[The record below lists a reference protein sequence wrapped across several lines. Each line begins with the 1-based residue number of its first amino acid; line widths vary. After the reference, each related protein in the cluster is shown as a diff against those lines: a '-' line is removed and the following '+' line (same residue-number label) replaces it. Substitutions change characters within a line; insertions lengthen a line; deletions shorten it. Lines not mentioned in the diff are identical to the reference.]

1 MWFKVDDM
9 FWAHPK
15 TIGLAPD
22 AITLWLRAGCWSVQ
36 HLTDGFIPTHAVRM
50 LTSTDAVFEM
60 ADSDGYEM
68 VQAMLIPADALCGSG
83 LWQEVPGGYQFHD
96 WGHYQPSGA
105 DVKRAR
111 AAKSAV
117 RAEAGRK
124 GAARRWQTDGKADGK
139 RDSKPMRSHRQT
151 DGPEPEPEP
160 EEGSR
165 TLARLGAERD
175 PGFAAFW
182 ASYPRKA
189 GKRTAAAA
197 YDRAVKR
204 ASAQQILD
212 GLQQQI
218 PAWTDPQFIPHPT
231 TWLNRDGWLDDPA
244 PPAGS
249 TAPLHGLA
257 AQVDRYQQGT
267 RFFA

>member
-68 VQAMLIPADALCGSG
+68 VQAMLVPAEALCSSG
-83 LWQEVPGGYQFHD
+83 LWKEVPGGYQFHD

-117 RAEAGRK
+117 RAEAGRR
-124 GAARRWQTDGKADGK
+124 GAASRWQSDGKVDGK
-139 RDSKPMRSHRQT
+139 RDGKPMRSHRQT

-175 PGFAAFW
+175 SDFAAFW
-182 ASYPRKA
+182 SMYPRKV
-189 GKRTAAAA
+189 GKRTAFAA
-197 YDRAVKR
+197 YVRAKKR
-204 ASAQQILD
+204 ASAEDIAA
-212 GLQQQI
+212 GLQRLI
-218 PAWTDPQFIPHPT
+218 PSWIDPRFIPHPT
-231 TWLNRDGWLDDPA
+231 TWLNRDGWTDEP
-244 PPAGS
+244 
-249 TAPLHGLA
+249 TAPSGPIGNLHDLGEQARRLENG
-257 AQVDRYQQGT
+257 Q
-267 RFFA
+267 RFFG